1 MNHPPSISWVT
12 RLRNVIL
19 SVGPG
24 IFCIGYTVGT
34 GSVTTLSK
42 AGADVGMSLLWL
54 LALCCL
60 FMGVLMEAFG
70 RYAAV
75 TGDTA
80 IHGFRKNLAGG
91 PGIAVFVIAGVL
103 LAQYGAIMGITGLCS
118 SMITEVLELNVELA
132 GISTYALRL
141 IVAVVI
147 VVTLYAILLVG
158 RYSFFEK
165 VLVFFVALMS
175 LGFIVSTFVVLP
187 APLVWAR
194 GMVPSL
200 PANPDHFVLV
210 PALVGT
216 TMAAATFVV
225 RPLLVKTKGWGI
237 AERREQTRD
246 SVIGAL
252 LMFVVGGAIMASA
265 TGAMHAS
272 GHTVNHVMDMV
283 RALQPAAG
291 QFATVLFFI
300 GVLSAGLSS
309 LIPIMMVAPLLIADY
324 RDGRMETDTRLFR
337 ILAAVTCV
345 MGLTVPVLGVNPIQ
359 AQIVTQ
365 IAGVFVLPLSI
376 GAMIYLVNR
385 KDLMG
390 AHRPGWAMNAGMA
403 AAFLFS
409 ILIMYSGILAV
420 AEKLKG

>member
-1 MNHPPSISWVT
+1 MNTVFAIPLVK
-12 RLRNVIL
+12 RFRNVIL

-42 AGADVGMSLLWL
+42 AGAEVGLSLLWL

-60 FMGVLMEAFG
+60 FMGALMEAFG

-80 IHGFRKNLAGG
+80 IHGFRRHLPGG
-91 PGIAVFVIAGVL
+91 PAIAMLVVAGIL

-118 SMITEVLELNVELA
+118 SLIVEVLQANVELA

-141 IVAVVI
+141 AVAILIVG
-147 VVTLYAILLVG
+147 TLYAVLLVG

-165 VLVFFVALMS
+165 VLVFFVTLMG

-187 APLVWAR
+187 APQEWAR
-194 GMVPSL
+194 GLVPGL
-200 PANPDHFVLV
+200 PGNPEHLVLV

-216 TMAAATFVV
+216 TLAAATFVV
-225 RPLLVKTKGWGI
+225 RPLLVKTKGWGV
-237 AERREQTRD
+237 AQRREQTRD
-246 SVIGAL
+246 SLVGAL
-252 LMFVVGGAIMASA
+252 LMFVVGAAIMASA
-265 TGAMHAS
+265 SGAMHAS
-272 GHTVNHVMDMV
+272 GHTVDHVMDMV

-309 LIPIMMVAPLLIADY
+309 LIPIMMVAPLLIGDY
-324 RDGRMETDTRLFR
+324 RHGRMETDTRLFR
-337 ILAAVTCV
+337 SLAAVTCLF
-345 MGLTVPVLGVNPIQ
+345 GLTVPLLGANPIQ

-385 KDLMG
+385 RDLMG
-390 AHRPGWAMNAGMA
+390 KHRPGWPLNACLA

-409 ILIMYSGILAV
+409 KRKKQAQYCSAR
-420 AEKLKG
+420 